1 MKYSFFIIL
10 ALACFIA
17 EAQPTHLV
25 ISQVYGGGGNSG
37 APWSHDFIE
46 LFNPTANDIDLSG
59 HSLQYTSASGT
70 SWTNVLALQGNIEA
84 GKYFL
89 VKLAGGT
96 NGQPLPTADQTGT
109 INLSAISG
117 KIILALQITA
127 FPGSCPAI
135 TTIIDKLG
143 YGTADCF
150 ETAAAPNGSNSL
162 ALVRRSGGCTDNNDN
177 SQDFITGSPQPRNSA
192 HMGNDC
198 AGTGIPLPV
207 RFSGLKAS
215 SSGGKLKISWVNL
228 TESEIEAYNVEMS
241 YNGSDFFKAGEQK
254 PALNQG
260 SAAGYSME
268 LPLPQRKCFA
278 RIKAIEIDGK
288 KVYSQTLLLDMAGRS
303 NGLNIYPHPVKDGNF
318 NLLVTDIS
326 GGEYEVLIVD
336 VSGRE
341 VFKTRIRSEGGILS
355 QRIVT
360 GKNVKGL
367 HFLMIKGRNEVSRQV
382 IFQ

>member
-177 SQDFITGSPQPRNSA
+177 SQDFITGSPQPRNST

-215 SSGGKLKISWVNL
+215 SSGGKLKISWVNQ
-228 TESEIEAYNVEMS
+228 TESEIEAYDVEMS
-241 YNGSDFFKAGEQK
+241 YNASDYFKAGEQK
-254 PALNQG
+254 PEHNLG
-260 SAAGYSME
+260 SAAGYQLE
-268 LPLPQRKCFA
+268 IPLPQGKCFI
-278 RIKAIEIDGK
+278 RIKAIESDGN
-288 KVYSQTLLLDMAGRS
+288 KVYSKTLVVDIAGSSQGAKIYPNPVKGGDFNLLADGIPGGEYELVIVDMAGR
-303 NGLNIYPHPVKDGNF
+303 
-318 NLLVTDIS
+318 
-326 GGEYEVLIVD
+326 
-336 VSGRE
+336 E
-341 VFKTRIRSEGGILS
+341 VFRKKFRFEGGILS

-360 GKNVKGL
+360 GKDLKGL
-367 HFLMIKGRNEVSRQV
+367 HFLIIRGRSELSRS
-382 IFQ
+382 ILFQ